1 MPPTTLDNV
10 LTIVADE
17 RTVIASLEA
26 FINGLK
32 AQLAAALAGA
42 DLSPVV
48 AAKVEAIFV
57 AVAANR
63 AAISAAIVTN
73 TPAAP

>member
-1 MPPTTLDNV
+1 
-10 LTIVADE
+10 
-17 RTVIASLEA
+17 
-26 FINGLK
+26 
-32 AQLAAALAGA
+32 
-42 DLSPVV
+42 V